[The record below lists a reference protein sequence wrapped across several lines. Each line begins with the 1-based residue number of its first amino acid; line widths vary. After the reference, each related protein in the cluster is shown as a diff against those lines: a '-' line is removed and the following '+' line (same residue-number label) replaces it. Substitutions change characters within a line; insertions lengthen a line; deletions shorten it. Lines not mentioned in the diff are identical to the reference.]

1 MTLNELDI
9 KIDEYITTKVM
20 PNVENTGI
28 KFTIGMARFLGKTSI
43 KSHMT
48 PKQLKE
54 FGVIDDNEIVDVSLL
69 QKMIYAGFDA
79 SPELDMFKLVFTKAD
94 AEDFFNFLGV
104 K

>member
-1 MTLNELDI
+1 MTLKLL
-9 KIDEYITTKVM
+9 KALSKTRFKL
-20 PNVENTGI
+20 
-28 KFTIGMARFLGKTSI
+28 GMARFLGKTSI

-69 QKMIYAGFDA
+69 QNMLYAGFDA
-79 SPELDMFKLVFTKAD
+79 SPELDMFGLVFTKAD
-94 AEDFFNFLGV
+94 AADFFNFIGV

>member
-9 KIDEYITTKVM
+9 KIDEYIVKKII
-20 PNVENTGI
+20 PNVENSGTR
-28 KFTIGMARFLGKTSI
+28 FNLGMARFLGKTSI

-48 PKQLKE
+48 PEKLKA

-69 QKMIYAGFDA
+69 QKMIYAGFEA
-79 SPELDMFKLVFTKAD
+79 SPELDMFGLVFTKAD
-94 AEDFFNFLGV
+94 AADFFNFIGV

>member
-9 KIDEYITTKVM
+9 KIDEYVTKKII
-20 PNVENTGI
+20 PNVENPLTR
-28 KFTIGMARFLGKTSI
+28 FNLGMARFLGKTSI

-79 SPELDMFKLVFTKAD
+79 SPELDMFELVFTKED
-94 AEDFFNFLGV
+94 AANFFNFIGV

>member
-9 KIDEYITTKVM
+9 KIDEYITTKII
-20 PNVENTGI
+20 PNVENTGTRF
-28 KFTIGMARFLGKTSI
+28 KLGMARFLGQTSI

-48 PKQLKE
+48 PEQLKK

-79 SPELDMFKLVFTKAD
+79 SPELDMFGLVFTKAD
-94 AEDFFNFLGV
+94 AADFFNFIGV

>member
-1 MTLNELDI
+1 MTLNELDT
-9 KIDEYITTKVM
+9 KIDEYVTKKVI
-20 PNVENTGI
+20 PNVENTGT
-28 KFTIGMARFLGKTSI
+28 KFNLGMARFLGKTSI

-48 PKQLKE
+48 PEQLKS

-79 SPELDMFKLVFTKAD
+79 SPELDMLGLVFTKAD
-94 AEDFFNFLGV
+94 AADFFNFIGV